1 MHEYIVAPGK
11 IIKEYLDARRI
22 TQKEVSKRTGVSERH
37 LSRLVNG
44 KAGLT
49 ADMAVKLEK
58 VMPDVP
64 ASYWLNYEMKYK
76 EYLARKHKGT
86 HPEDGERMSDKLLP
100 CLSAAAKQASS
111 TLHLEGTSPQ
121 GYWVCCDNGDCHED
135 IECSTYAFDTEAEA
149 VKAWNTRAERTCHIE
164 VQGTWL
170 YCSSCHA
177 CVNGGYCTAG
187 NTTDYHSMRFCP
199 SCGARVVKE

>member
-1 MHEYIVAPGK
+1 MDEYIVAPGK
-11 IIKEYLDARRI
+11 IIKEYLDARGI
-22 TQKEVSKRTGVSERH
+22 IQKEVSKRTGVSERH

-44 KAGLT
+44 KAGFT

-76 EYLARKHKGT
+76 EYLARKHKEA
-86 HPEDGERMSDKLLP
+86 HPEDGELMSDKLLSCP
-100 CLSAAAKQASS
+100 FCGSEASVKYAALVS
-111 TLHLEGTSPQ
+111 GSPQ
-121 GYWVCCDNGDCHED
+121 GYWVCCDNGDCREN

-149 VKAWNTRAERTCHIE
+149 VKAWNIIAERTCHIE

-177 CVNGGYCTAG
+177 CVNGGYYTAG
-187 NTTDYHSMRFCP
+187 NTTDYHSMRFCL